1 MVGSIFR
8 FIIIFAALFL
18 TVWFAIDGE
27 WLLSLGSILVLVIY
41 FWAQLRAA
49 RVYLAWLQ
57 VGRQKFDKAQASIDK
72 IKEPEKLTGA
82 NKGYYF
88 MTKGVLLLVK
98 QKLDP
103 AEKAFKTALNS
114 GLKTEN
120 DQALIY
126 LQLAGIE
133 MSRGNKKQATT
144 FIEKSKK
151 LKHHKALDAEIVKL
165 EAMMKQVSKQ
175 QRQAMTG
182 GGKGGRQ
189 RFR

>member
-1 MVGSIFR
+1 
-8 FIIIFAALFL
+8 
-18 TVWFAIDGE
+18 
-27 WLLSLGSILVLVIY
+27 
-41 FWAQLRAA
+41 
-49 RVYLAWLQ
+49 
-57 VGRQKFDKAQASIDK
+57 
-72 IKEPEKLTGA
+72 
-82 NKGYYF
+82 
-88 MTKGVLLLVK
+88 
-98 QKLDP
+98 
-103 AEKAFKTALNS
+103 
-114 GLKTEN
+114 
-120 DQALIY
+120 
-126 LQLAGIE
+126 